1 MQIVI
6 FGLSV
11 SSSWGNGHATLWR
24 GLIRALTRQGHRVV
38 FFEWDAPYYAA
49 HRDWLGG
56 PGAELRLYQQ
66 FSDIRSHAAALLRQ
80 ADVALLTSYCP
91 HGPEATELL
100 LERGR
105 GLKVFYD
112 LDTPITL
119 ERLAR
124 NERVE
129 YLTARGL
136 GDFDLVLSFTGGVA
150 LEQLR
155 DVLGARRVEP
165 LYGCVD
171 PELHAPVSPVER
183 YRSALS
189 YLGTYAS
196 ERQSALAE
204 LFLEPAGALS
214 THTFL
219 LAGSQY
225 PADFPW
231 RSNIHYHAHVAP
243 AEHAAFY
250 SSARLNLNVTR
261 APMARLGYCPS
272 GRLFEVAACGGTL
285 LSDDWPGMDTFYQPG
300 SELVVVR
307 NRYDV
312 LAAMQ
317 ASDAELRAI
326 ARRARERTLDE
337 HTVEQRART
346 MLDSFERARAAAN
359 APGTRRVSQPA
370 QGA

>member
-24 GLIRALTRQGHRVV
+24 GLIRALTTQGHDVV

-66 FSDIRSHAAALLRQ
+66 FSAIRSEAAELVRR

-91 HGPEATELL
+91 HGAEATELL
-100 LERGR
+100 LAQGN

-119 ERLAR
+119 SRIAR
-124 NERVE
+124 RERVE
-129 YLTARGL
+129 YLTSRGL
-136 GDFDLVLSFTGGVA
+136 RDFDLVLSFTGGVA

-171 PELHAPVSPVER
+171 PDLHAPVSPVER

-204 LFLEPAGALS
+204 LFLEPARLLP
-214 THTFL
+214 TQRFL
-219 LAGSQY
+219 LGGSQY

-231 RSNIHYHAHVAP
+231 RANIYYHAHVPP

-250 SSARLNLNVTR
+250 GSARLNLNVTR
-261 APMARLGYCPS
+261 APMAQLGYCPS

-300 SELVVVR
+300 AELLVVR
-307 NRYDV
+307 NRQEV

-317 ASDAELRAI
+317 ASDAELGAI
-326 ARRARERTLDE
+326 GRRARERTLDE
-337 HTVEQRART
+337 HTIYQRARD
-346 MLDSFERARAAAN
+346 MVDAFERARSASDE
-359 APGTRRVSQPA
+359 PDTRCVSQPA